1 MSAAIELTKDN
12 FQAEVI
18 EGDVPVLVDFWA
30 TWCGPCR
37 AVAPVIDELAAEY
50 EGRLK
55 VGKVDVDAEQQLAAD
70 FGVRSIP
77 TLLIFKDG
85 KMAEQIVGAVPKSQL
100 VEKLQGVLEPA
111 AA

>member
-1 MSAAIELTKDN
+1 MSAAMELTKDN

-50 EGRLK
+50 EGKLK
-55 VGKVDVDAEQQLAAD
+55 VGKVDVDAQQQLAAD

-100 VEKLQGVLEPA
+100 VEKLKGVL
-111 AA
+111 

>member
-1 MSAAIELTKDN
+1 MSAAMELTKEN

-30 TWCGPCR
+30 TWCTPCR

-50 EGRLK
+50 EGKLK
-55 VGKVDVDAEQQLAAD
+55 VGKVDVDAQQQLAAD

-85 KMAEQIVGAVPKSQL
+85 KMAEQIVGAVQKSQL
-100 VEKLQGVLEPA
+100 VDKLQSVL
-111 AA
+111 